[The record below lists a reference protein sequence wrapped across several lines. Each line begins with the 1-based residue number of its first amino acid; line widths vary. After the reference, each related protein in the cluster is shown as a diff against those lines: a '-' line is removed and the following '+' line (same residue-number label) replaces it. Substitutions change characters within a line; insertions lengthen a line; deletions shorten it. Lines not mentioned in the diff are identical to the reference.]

1 MVKIISQKTHSFLT
15 YMRHEAVLSIAWIL
29 ALLSMLAVR
38 PDRTYS
44 SYIDMHT
51 LGLLFALMAVMAGL
65 KEMGVFR
72 RVAEAL
78 LRRTHSTRQL
88 EAVLIFLPFF
98 SSMLV
103 TNDVALITF
112 VPFALEVLVMAG
124 LSGRI
129 VAVVIMQTIA
139 ANLGSMTTPVGN
151 PQNLFLYSYF
161 GLSMADFFTAV
172 LPLSLISFGLLLLFI
187 LIRRSESLEMLACSS
202 ADAPLKYGRLGL
214 LIVLFVLCLLVVAK
228 LVPLWLVCL
237 LTVAAMLL
245 WDRAALKDVDYA
257 LLMTFIGFFIFVG
270 NLGRIPVFS
279 QFFNSLLEG
288 NEVLCSVFVS
298 QFISN
303 VPAALLLS
311 GFTDSSRELLVGVN
325 LGGLGTLIASMAS
338 LISYKYMARSC
349 PNEKNKYLLW
359 FSIANLVFLVIL
371 LAAWGF
377 LM

>member
-1 MVKIISQKTHSFLT
+1 MIIRKVHSFFS
-15 YMRHEAVLSIAWIL
+15 YMRHETVLSIAWLL
-29 ALLSMLAVR
+29 AIVSMLAVH
-38 PDRTYS
+38 PDSSYS

-65 KEMGVFR
+65 KQMGVFQ

-78 LRRTHSTRQL
+78 LRHTHNTRQL

-112 VPFALEVLVMAG
+112 VPFALEVLSMAG
-124 LSGRI
+124 LSGRVI
-129 VAVVIMQTIA
+129 AVVIMQTIA

-151 PQNLFLYSYF
+151 PQNLFLYSHF
-161 GLSMADFFTAV
+161 GLSMADFFSAV
-172 LPLSLISFGLLLLFI
+172 LPLSLLSCALLFAFV
-187 LIRRSESLEMLACSS
+187 LLRHNEPLKQLNCSS
-202 ADAPLKYGRLGL
+202 HDSSLSYGKLGL

-228 LVPLWLVCL
+228 LVPLSFVCA
-237 LTVAAMLL
+237 LTVAALLL
-245 WDRAALKDVDYA
+245 WDREALRGVDYA
-257 LLMTFIGFFIFVG
+257 LLFTFVGFFIFVG
-270 NLGRIPVFS
+270 NLGRIPVFTEL
-279 QFFNSLLEG
+279 FNKLLAG

-338 LISYKYMARSC
+338 LISYKYMARTY
-349 PNEKNKYLLW
+349 PGEKNKYLLW
-359 FSIANLVFLVIL
+359 FTLANILFLVLL
-371 LAAWGF
+371 LAAWAF